1 MPRLVWLKAE
11 KIDPF
16 SNYETPQI
24 GQYFGIKDYMA
35 KSVVASTH
43 LAKKKP
49 SNFVQGVGIAS
60 KGDVMLHGRMKFTEV
75 QVPLGHPIFASKS
88 TEISNYM
95 GIPPLVKKIGVFSKD
110 DLDNGYKLGINRER
124 WGYADF
130 IEWDKT
136 IGTVLVVRQ
145 DKAAITS
152 PQVEAITSFCKLEL
166 YGNRKG
172 KQEIRKMKDQFLK
185 VHMGKKAFE
194 NYLYEMKQRKI
205 DAGDGAS
212 ENATSPYL
220 AKAWGTGFYFLD
232 GSDSSR
238 ITLVECFEVV
248 QIRVGIQKP
257 GYEKCNEMHQMTPGK
272 ASIWAFF

>member
-1 MPRLVWLKAE
+1 
-11 KIDPF
+11 
-16 SNYETPQI
+16 
-24 GQYFGIKDYMA
+24 
-35 KSVVASTH
+35 
-43 LAKKKP
+43 
-49 SNFVQGVGIAS
+49 
-60 KGDVMLHGRMKFTEV
+60 
-75 QVPLGHPIFASKS
+75 
-88 TEISNYM
+88 M
-95 GIPPLVKKIGVFSKD
+95 G
-110 DLDNGYKLGINRER
+110 
-124 WGYADF
+124 
-130 IEWDKT
+130 
-136 IGTVLVVRQ
+136 
-145 DKAAITS
+145 
-152 PQVEAITSFCKLEL
+152 EL
-166 YGNRKG
+166 SEGCSDEDGNRKG
-172 KQEIRKMKDQFLK
+172 KQEIRKMKDQFIK

-205 DAGDGAS
+205 DAGDGAW